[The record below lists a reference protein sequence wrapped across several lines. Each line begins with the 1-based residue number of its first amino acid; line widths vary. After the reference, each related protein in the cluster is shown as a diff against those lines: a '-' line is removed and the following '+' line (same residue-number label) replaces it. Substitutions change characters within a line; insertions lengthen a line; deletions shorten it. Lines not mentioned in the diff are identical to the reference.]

1 MIKKL
6 WNSDAIITPEELT
19 NMDLRGLALL
29 LAETDA
35 RLETNITEFKNQ
47 PKVVTKQNFLK
58 KITGRRSYKPG
69 TSSRILRYYGY
80 SSRYYRKKTRFI

>member
-1 MIKKL
+1 MIDEQGKGLVDAIFELLKRIGNMIKKL

-47 PKVVTKQNFLK
+47 PKVVT
-58 KITGRRSYKPG
+58 SA
-69 TSSRILRYYGY
+69 
-80 SSRYYRKKTRFI
+80 